1 MALQISVGML
11 DERGDRPLSIYS
23 RPSEAQEETTDA
35 GGEWVRHATGLLRA
49 QDGARER
56 AVLEDTWPP
65 EGAEPVALDDL
76 YGDLSELGFDFG
88 PVSQVARAGWR
99 RGDEIFAE
107 VSLAGDALEAADRF
121 CIHPA
126 LLDGTCHVAMRA
138 DGEVGRPRLP
148 FAFNG
153 VRLLVHGAS
162 ALRAR
167 VESHGDEMS
176 LTMFDESGAEVGEVR
191 SVFRREITREQVAA
205 AQGGHLDALFAIR
218 WETPRSQT
226 PARSLTPR
234 SGATGWVVLG
244 TGERLQKRIEAAE
257 GTAPRHFEDL
267 GSLCEALDGGAP
279 APELALVDLRSPG
292 AGGAGQREAVR
303 AVLAS
308 TLALVQGWL
317 AEERLGGTRLVCVTK
332 GVAVGAGAGAAVP
345 AGREPVAVPSVD
357 RTDDGEG
364 DPALWGASAWG
375 LLRSAQAEHP
385 GRFVLVDV
393 DGEAAS
399 WAALAG
405 ALELG
410 EPQLALR
417 DGEVLVPRL
426 ARLRGGGAPAV
437 PGWRGTVLITGG
449 LGGLGALLARHLA
462 REHGVKR
469 LLLTSRRGAE
479 AAGARELV
487 AELEGLGARVRVAAC
502 DVTDREQLQALLD
515 SVSAK
520 HPLSAVIHAAGTF
533 ENGLVD
539 SLTDEQVERVLAPKL
554 DGAWHLHELTSGLG
568 LEAFV
573 LFSSMAGIFGG
584 PGQGNYAAANAFL
597 DALAEHRHALGLP
610 ACAIAWGLWSEVGG
624 GRDLGK
630 LDAERMV
637 GSRSIGMLSP
647 QRGLEL
653 FDAALGC
660 GEAVVVPTE
669 LDGGALRSEARA
681 GTLPVL
687 LSGLVR
693 VAPRKAGEGAGSS
706 LGERLAGMSEEQ
718 RERAV
723 HELVQAQVAMV
734 LGHAS
739 PGAIDARRAF
749 KDLGFDSLTA
759 VELRNSLSAV
769 SGLQLPATLAFDYPD
784 VAALAGNLLTQLDGL
799 EAPPVLARA
808 SRAVSSTSEPIA
820 IVGMSCRYPGGVR
833 SPQELWEL
841 VAGGLDAISG
851 FPENRGWDLE
861 TLFDPDPDRPGTSY
875 AREGGFLH
883 DAADFDA
890 GFFGISPREA
900 LAMDPQQRLMLES
913 CWEAF
918 EDAAIDPLSLRG
930 SQTGVFAGVMHH
942 DYGARMVAGGVPDE
956 LEAYM
961 GTGNAGAVASGRVAY
976 VLGLEGPAMTVDTAC
991 SSSLVALHLACGSLR
1006 AGECAMALA
1015 GGVTVLATPSVFT
1028 EFSRQRGLAPDGR
1041 CKSFAD
1047 GANGVAWSE
1056 GSGVLL
1062 LERLSDA
1069 RRAGRR
1075 VWGVIRGS
1083 AVNQDGASN
1092 GLTAPNGPS
1101 QQRVIHQALANAGL
1115 SVAAVD
1121 AVEGHGTGTGLGD
1134 PIEAQALL
1142 ATYGQDREKGRPLWL
1157 GSVKS
1162 NIGHTQA
1169 AAGVA
1174 GIIKMVMAMHHGMLP
1189 PTLHVDEPSRRV
1201 DWSTGAV
1208 SLLTEPVPWHRGEE
1222 PRRAAVS
1229 SFGLGGTN
1237 AHLILEE
1244 GGVDEEAPVEEPALT
1259 GGGADTIVQAEARP
1273 AGDRLPTEGGS
1284 EFNAGGAGV
1293 LAWVVSGRGVAGLC
1307 GQAQR
1312 LLEWAAG
1319 DPGLRPGDVGRSLAG
1334 RAALE
1339 DRAVVLGA
1347 DREEL
1352 LEGLGAL
1359 ARGEPSNQV
1368 VRGAA
1373 TAALADA
1380 GIAFLFTG
1388 QGAQRVGMGRGLYEA
1403 FPVFRGAF
1411 EEVCGCLD
1419 DLLGC
1424 SLRGLVFGEGRSL
1437 EDEPGAGVLGEGSL
1451 EETLFTQTGLF
1462 ALEVALFRLLEAW
1475 GVRPSFLM
1483 GHSIGELVAAHV
1495 AGVLSLEDACMLV
1508 AARGRLMGALPPGGA
1523 MVAVQASEAEALASL
1538 EGFENRVA
1546 LAAVNG
1552 PSAVVLSGDEDA
1564 VLRLAGSWEER
1575 GRRTR
1580 RLRVSHAFHSPRM
1593 DGMLE
1598 RFAEVARGLS
1608 FAQPR
1613 IPVVSNVTGEEVT
1626 EELCTAE
1633 HWVRHARETV
1643 RFAAGIRRLYGRGVR
1658 GFLELGPDAV
1668 LSAMS
1673 RDCLEGRGDG
1683 RGAELPGGDRE
1694 GAASDGAAERDG
1706 EQRAVE
1712 DAVVAVPVLHG
1723 ERPEARALIGALGEM
1738 WTHGMPVDWARVL
1751 GGARARR
1758 VALPTYAFQRQ
1769 RFWLDPQIDGRRGA
1783 SAVEDCRYRIGW
1795 KRIGDQSG
1803 APPTDSV
1810 VGGAAAAGGAR
1821 SAPRGVWLVV
1831 LPAGMGAESWVTS
1844 VVGALRECDDVRIVP
1859 VEVDGVRG
1867 ADRGAVAQRLRAALL
1882 AEAPAEVRVDGVLS
1896 LLALEERPTAVQGAV
1911 PGGLAGTLALVQG
1924 LEDASMGGRL
1934 WLMTRGAVAVSE
1946 GDSVESPLQGMVWGL
1961 GRTLALEQPGRWG
1974 GLVDLPESLQE
1985 RTLEG
1990 LRAVL
1995 GGLAAKRTSSRCA
2008 RPVYSPGGS
2017 LARRPRGRR
2026 GSRVAA
2032 ARDGAG
2038 HGRHGRARRAPRAV
2052 AREGGGGAR
2061 AAGEPPGDCG
2071 AGRGRARRGATRD
2084 WAPG

>member
-1 MALQISVGML
+1 MAEEAKAEAAVTTEDEKILDYLRRATVDLRRSRRQVREIEERRREPIAIVGMSCRYPGGVSTPEQLWDLLAGGGDAIGEFPRDRGWDLERLYDPDPDHPGTSYTREGGFVADVGDFDADFFAINPREALTMDPQQRLLLESCWEALERAGIDPTSLRGSRTGVFMGVMYYNYGARLEGAVPADLEAYLGAGSAGSVLSGRVAYTLGLEGPAVSIDTACSSSLVALHLACGALRGGECAMALVGGVTVLSTPGVFVEFSRQRGLAADGRCKSFAAAADGTGWSEGLGVLVVERLSDAQRLGHEVLGVVRGSAVNQDGASNGLTAPNGPSQRRVIRQALESAGLGAEEVDAVEGHGTGTTLGDPIEAQALLETYGRERPEGRPLWLGSIKSNIGHTQAAAGVGGVIKMVMALRHGMLPRTLHVDEPSTQVDWSSGAVSLLREEVPWARLDRPRRAGISSFGISGTNAHAIVEEAPQVSEEFAEAAPSPASAEEHSPSPASADAERGGRAIAWVISGQGAEGLRGQARRLLEWIASESEPGSADIGVSLAGRPALENRGVVLGADRGELMDGLRALAAGEPAAGALDGVVSSDSRIAFLFSGQGSQRAGMGRELYEAFPVFRDAFDELSGHLEEDLGCSLREVVFGEGDLDDTGFAQPGLFALEVALFRLLEAWGVRPDYVIGHSVGELAAAHVAGVLSVRDACRLVAARGRLMGALAPGGAMVSVEASEEEILSTLEGLHDHVALAAVNGPRAVVLSGEEEVVLELAQTWSARGRKTKRLRVSHAFHSPRMEPMLERFGEIAQSLTFVEPAIPVVSNLTGEVVSSELCSAAYWVRHVRGTVRFHDGLRTLRGRGVSDFLELGPDGVLSAMCHDGLAAGAAGEGGATAATTQESTPATPQGSTPATTQESTPVTPQGSIEATPLLRPGRREDRTLLGGLARVWVRGVGVDWSGALHGAGARRAQLPTYAFQRRRYWLDPLPRVGSAAAIGQSPVGHPLLGAAVALGDDRGWLFTGRLSLQTHPWLADHAIFGTVMLAGTAFVDLALYAGARVGCELLEELVQEAPLALPEQGGVALQISVGML

-23 RPSEAQEETTDA
+23 RPSEAQEDTTDA
-35 GGEWVRHATGLLRA
+35 GGEWVRHASGLLRA

-56 AVLEDTWPP
+56 AVLEETWPP

-138 DGEVGRPRLP
+138 DGEAGRPRLP

-176 LTMFDESGAEVGEVR
+176 LAMFDESGAEVGEVR
-191 SVFRREITREQVAA
+191 SIFRREITREQVAA
-205 AQGGHLDALFAIR
+205 AQGGHLDALFAVR

-226 PARSLTPR
+226 PAISLTPR

-244 TGERLQKRIEAAE
+244 AGERLQKRIEAAE

-292 AGGAGQREAVR
+292 PGGAGQREAVR
-303 AVLAS
+303 EVLAS

-317 AEERLGGTRLVCVTK
+317 AQERLGGTRLVCVTK

-426 ARLRGGGAPAV
+426 ARLRGGGVPAV
-437 PGWRGTVLITGG
+437 LGWRGTVLITGG

-520 HPLSAVIHAAGTF
+520 HPLSAVIHAAGAF
-533 ENGLVD
+533 ENGLIE

-637 GSRSIGMLSP
+637 GSRSIGTLSP

-653 FDAALGC
+653 LDAALGC

-669 LDGGALRSEARA
+669 LDSGALRSEARA

-693 VAPRKAGEGAGSS
+693 VAPRKAGGGARSS
-706 LGERLAGMSEEQ
+706 LAERLAGMSEEQ

-749 KDLGFDSLTA
+749 KELGFDSLTA

-769 SGLQLPATLAFDYPD
+769 TGLQLPATLAFDYPD
-784 VAALAGNLLTQLDGL
+784 VAALAGNLLTQLDGV

-808 SRAVSSTSEPIA
+808 SRAASSTSEPIA

-918 EDAAIDPLSLRG
+918 EDAAIDPLS
-930 SQTGVFAGVMHH
+930 T
-942 DYGARMVAGGVPDE
+942 
-956 LEAYM
+956 
-961 GTGNAGAVASGRVAY
+961 
-976 VLGLEGPAMTVDTAC
+976 
-991 SSSLVALHLACGSLR
+991 
-1006 AGECAMALA
+1006 MALA
-1015 GGVTVLATPSVFT
+1015 WSQEGCRMSWRPTWGPATPGPS
-1028 EFSRQRGLAPDGR
+1028 P
-1041 CKSFAD
+1041 
-1047 GANGVAWSE
+1047 
-1056 GSGVLL
+1056 
-1062 LERLSDA
+1062 
-1069 RRAGRR
+1069 RAG
-1075 VWGVIRGS
+1075 WPMSS
-1083 AVNQDGASN
+1083 A
-1092 GLTAPNGPS
+1092 
-1101 QQRVIHQALANAGL
+1101 
-1115 SVAAVD
+1115 
-1121 AVEGHGTGTGLGD
+1121 
-1134 PIEAQALL
+1134 
-1142 ATYGQDREKGRPLWL
+1142 W
-1157 GSVKS
+1157 
-1162 NIGHTQA
+1162 
-1169 AAGVA
+1169 
-1174 GIIKMVMAMHHGMLP
+1174 
-1189 PTLHVDEPSRRV
+1189 
-1201 DWSTGAV
+1201 
-1208 SLLTEPVPWHRGEE
+1208 
-1222 PRRAAVS
+1222 
-1229 SFGLGGTN
+1229 
-1237 AHLILEE
+1237 
-1244 GGVDEEAPVEEPALT
+1244 
-1259 GGGADTIVQAEARP
+1259 
-1273 AGDRLPTEGGS
+1273 
-1284 EFNAGGAGV
+1284 
-1293 LAWVVSGRGVAGLC
+1293 
-1307 GQAQR
+1307 
-1312 LLEWAAG
+1312 
-1319 DPGLRPGDVGRSLAG
+1319 
-1334 RAALE
+1334 
-1339 DRAVVLGA
+1339 
-1347 DREEL
+1347 
-1352 LEGLGAL
+1352 
-1359 ARGEPSNQV
+1359 
-1368 VRGAA
+1368 
-1373 TAALADA
+1373 
-1380 GIAFLFTG
+1380 
-1388 QGAQRVGMGRGLYEA
+1388 
-1403 FPVFRGAF
+1403 
-1411 EEVCGCLD
+1411 
-1419 DLLGC
+1419 
-1424 SLRGLVFGEGRSL
+1424 
-1437 EDEPGAGVLGEGSL
+1437 
-1451 EETLFTQTGLF
+1451 
-1462 ALEVALFRLLEAW
+1462 
-1475 GVRPSFLM
+1475 
-1483 GHSIGELVAAHV
+1483 
-1495 AGVLSLEDACMLV
+1495 
-1508 AARGRLMGALPPGGA
+1508 
-1523 MVAVQASEAEALASL
+1523 
-1538 EGFENRVA
+1538 
-1546 LAAVNG
+1546 
-1552 PSAVVLSGDEDA
+1552 
-1564 VLRLAGSWEER
+1564 
-1575 GRRTR
+1575 
-1580 RLRVSHAFHSPRM
+1580 
-1593 DGMLE
+1593 
-1598 RFAEVARGLS
+1598 
-1608 FAQPR
+1608 
-1613 IPVVSNVTGEEVT
+1613 
-1626 EELCTAE
+1626 
-1633 HWVRHARETV
+1633 
-1643 RFAAGIRRLYGRGVR
+1643 
-1658 GFLELGPDAV
+1658 
-1668 LSAMS
+1668 
-1673 RDCLEGRGDG
+1673 
-1683 RGAELPGGDRE
+1683 
-1694 GAASDGAAERDG
+1694 
-1706 EQRAVE
+1706 
-1712 DAVVAVPVLHG
+1712 
-1723 ERPEARALIGALGEM
+1723 
-1738 WTHGMPVDWARVL
+1738 
-1751 GGARARR
+1751 
-1758 VALPTYAFQRQ
+1758 
-1769 RFWLDPQIDGRRGA
+1769 
-1783 SAVEDCRYRIGW
+1783 
-1795 KRIGDQSG
+1795 
-1803 APPTDSV
+1803 
-1810 VGGAAAAGGAR
+1810 
-1821 SAPRGVWLVV
+1821 
-1831 LPAGMGAESWVTS
+1831 
-1844 VVGALRECDDVRIVP
+1844 
-1859 VEVDGVRG
+1859 
-1867 ADRGAVAQRLRAALL
+1867 
-1882 AEAPAEVRVDGVLS
+1882 
-1896 LLALEERPTAVQGAV
+1896 
-1911 PGGLAGTLALVQG
+1911 
-1924 LEDASMGGRL
+1924 
-1934 WLMTRGAVAVSE
+1934 
-1946 GDSVESPLQGMVWGL
+1946 
-1961 GRTLALEQPGRWG
+1961 
-1974 GLVDLPESLQE
+1974 
-1985 RTLEG
+1985 
-1990 LRAVL
+1990 
-1995 GGLAAKRTSSRCA
+1995 
-2008 RPVYSPGGS
+2008 
-2017 LARRPRGRR
+2017 
-2026 GSRVAA
+2026 
-2032 ARDGAG
+2032 
-2038 HGRHGRARRAPRAV
+2038 RAPR
-2052 AREGGGGAR
+2052 
-2061 AAGEPPGDCG
+2061 
-2071 AGRGRARRGATRD
+2071 
-2084 WAPG
+2084 